1 MKFRTLRRRA
11 VSSHSGLENAG
22 GTTVVRGT
30 SMRTAVIALATIA
43 VLASPM
49 HAQAKGKGS
58 KNSAPA
64 QTEEQK
70 KKAAEAEKA
79 YKAAVDKIPNQKY
92 DPWGSMR

>member
-1 MKFRTLRRRA
+1 MKFRTLGRRA
-11 VSSHSGLENAG
+11 VSSHSGSENAG
-22 GTTVVRGT
+22 HDCCQGA